1 MYVCVNYLFAFWF
14 SSVCRVATRMRS
26 SINFANLPQYYCNFG
41 FGFTYQLCNITAVV
55 LQFMLTPS
63 GQDIASSYVV
73 SIRVARKH
81 QQPLLNSRH
90 LQVFITEH
98 QICIPYVVHH
108 GALVVYL

>member
-1 MYVCVNYLFAFWF
+1 MRFGSRLYAVLLLVCVLA
-14 SSVCRVATRMRS
+14 

-55 LQFMLTPS
+55 LQLMLTPS

-81 QQPLLNSRH
+81 QQPKKKK
-90 LQVFITEH
+90 H